1 MAWRW
6 AAISSAL
13 AMAMA
18 AGPAFTSTLVQLN
31 RCTPSST
38 TAACLAYER
47 CKATHRCGRAVEEY
61 TIATATLQSFGQQFP
76 QGNRTAIPLMND
88 FEDWKTGMLGWRITP
103 HFAPPTPFGL
113 STYAWPVLGSLEL
126 AQGNILIDTTT
137 ARIYGDVTLQ
147 GVVTRTAANTTV
159 AVFNFL
165 TLYLGDQV
173 RVQLKGVNA
182 LVLLSRSSA
191 VIDTPLVAPP
201 GLLGGFPGGE
211 YSAAYNVNGPGSS
224 NVRVYVHTISTTA
237 TVSPTIQQVSTRAAP
252 GQTIRGTFVLQLRQV
267 NSSEIPY
274 DASAQAVKRIIE
286 DSFASVH
293 VGIVDVQKVGQ
304 DIASV
309 GRAWRITFM
318 TAVGQVPLLTSFSRL
333 TGLDSSVQTS
343 LLAPGNQL
351 DGYFRLR
358 FLGQLSPPIA
368 YNIKPREFETLLLQA
383 FNLTSAYVQRSDPL
397 DQCAQGGYAGQ
408 PSSSEPAWLL
418 PDSANPQPPL
428 CGSAPTSVR
437 GYVWNVQVT
446 TTRGNVS
453 PTSPTSFVTPA
464 PLDAFVAVT
473 ANSEGPTLLGAGASI
488 IISSALGFSMA
499 YGGAGGAYGG
509 VGGPGYSSPLPLSTY
524 GDVAISD
531 LLGGSGGAGGG
542 QVAVDILPHPRPILG
557 GAGGGAMYIGA
568 INDVTIGPSGLLSV
582 NGAPGE
588 AGFFPGGG
596 GSGGSLVLTSGTN
609 VHVLGVLQAVG
620 GAGGSSSQ
628 YPLGGGAGGGGRISV
643 QAHAYAVA
651 PTGAM
656 LSQGTLHLDLQT
668 QLQLSHDP
676 FRGAAQTTKS
686 LYLAKYTLDPNP
698 RMEGPAYSFPP
709 SQPARI
715 SYFTMVGATQEGTLA
730 TNRGAV
736 FNCAVFGVVGVADAT
751 TFVWAIG
758 LVNGRFTFGAGL
770 PTHAQ
775 PLRELYA
782 EPVVPF
788 RWYQV
793 DVFMDWTRS
802 TLSIR
807 LDGVTVAADV
817 AFATDKLSSVGIYLA
832 DAMQTW
838 WDEIYVGTD
847 ETLQFACPRMNPVTG
862 QLSVAPRPRPLW
874 NTAVLG
880 PATTF
885 SGKVRHASH
894 VSARP
899 IYAYNDGGLVPNDGP
914 AHRSYL
920 NDIRDARTYDGSDD
934 ALISLGELLN
944 VPLPLDPSIVLPL
957 TPSPDASPQAS
968 LRTPNETDYW
978 YSEVYGSSG
987 GIGACSTNDG
997 GRTWRNEGVMLHF
1010 ANLTDPFGNTLQQS
1024 LRASR
1029 PKVVLNPNGQFVL
1042 WMHVD
1047 NAANQVFLAMGLSGV
1062 AVAAYPN
1069 GPFEFQ
1075 RSFYPMAATEAPGGQ
1090 PINETHDQTVF
1101 CASESEAFLVQS
1113 YYKTVEYWLPRP
1125 IMDPLWES
1133 VKHSD
1138 GSTYY
1143 ALTYHRAFFS
1153 DAYDNVDDI
1162 YLQRFR
1168 SEDIDWS
1175 ISCCNRTTNVCSPSV
1190 DPNDPENNA
1199 FRAHSVPSHT
1209 DWGFP
1214 VYNIK
1219 TWRGSYFDALAT
1231 NITRLLFETFA
1242 GMSSTY
1248 ATPPSLQVTY
1258 PLPGESAP
1266 FINVNDPP
1274 NVLELILDTM
1284 GVPLPRSFVAKF
1296 DEFDMTYIDG
1306 NGDNKITLDEL
1317 AALQTT
1323 GIKVLSTATYN
1334 QFQTEFA
1341 ALKRAQ
1347 LQALNPNGD
1356 DKVTYAE
1363 FTAWIGN
1370 DPGLMFDRFDLD
1382 KSGYLDENEL
1392 SRFFIDRQLPRLDL
1406 ISILLD
1412 PDFDGRVYYDMFES
1426 FVLNATTVLFVQYD
1440 FDRSNSLDSSE
1451 IALLEAD
1458 LGVTFLDTSV
1468 LAQLVDPTSHL
1479 LTFTAYQQWMSAS
1492 TSLVHDRVQQYKID
1506 NAIVSTQPDRMTGP
1520 LHVVEQRR
1528 AKYLSIARLSPD
1540 FLSTETLVVE
1550 LEGDF
1555 DGEGSLVDFARFN
1568 IAFADL
1574 SASSTPP
1581 RTVPFRQFLAP
1592 ADFGHVASYW
1602 NGFQWELRP
1611 SAPPRFTYGTECTT
1625 LTPTNNADCLPCASQ
1640 SPYMSPLVLQ
1650 YQSLVPTLDQCRNDK
1665 ALDAYIKQF
1674 DQQVSITLRFEQV
1687 AQLTSAGVQPHYT
1700 PCFNHSESVPC
1711 DVFQAYEGNVGDTA
1725 LATPWN
1731 VAWDRSLRNV
1741 GTSTKL
1747 RASPMQQ
1754 TSFGQTYAE
1763 RYPDRFRT
1771 PPSTLYINSTN
1782 VPDQYANVLG
1792 GG

>member
-6 AAISSAL
+6 AAISSAVG
-13 AMAMA
+13 MALA
-18 AGPAFTSTLVQLN
+18 AGPAFTSTLVQLD

-61 TIATATLQSFGQQFP
+61 TIATATLQSFGQQFSE
-76 QGNRTAIPLMND
+76 GNRTAIPLMND
-88 FEDWKTGMLGWRITP
+88 FEDWKTGMLGWRIAPSTSSGRDVG
-103 HFAPPTPFGL
+103 FAPPTPFGL
-113 STYAWPVLGSLEL
+113 SSFAWPVLGSLEL
-126 AQGNILIDTTT
+126 AHGTLLIDTTT
-137 ARIYGDVTLQ
+137 ARISGDVTLQ
-147 GVVTRTAANTTV
+147 GVVTQTAANTTV

-173 RVQLKGVNA
+173 RVQLKGANA
-182 LVLLSRSSA
+182 LALLSRSSA
-191 VIDTPLVAPP
+191 VIDTPLVAP
-201 GLLGGFPGGE
+201 
-211 YSAAYNVNGPGSS
+211 SS
-224 NVRVYVHTISTTA
+224 VRAYVHTISTTA
-237 TVSPTIQQVSTRAAP
+237 TVAPTIQQVTTRAAP
-252 GQTIRGTFVLQLRQV
+252 GQTIRGSFVLQLRHV
-267 NSSEIPY
+267 NSSEIPF
-274 DASAQAVKRIIE
+274 DASALDVKRIIE

-293 VGIVDVQKVGQ
+293 VGVVEVHKIGQ
-304 DIASV
+304 DVASV
-309 GRAWRITFM
+309 GRTWRITFL
-318 TAVGQVPLLTSFSRL
+318 TAAGQVPLLASFSRL
-333 TGLDSSVQTS
+333 TGLDSTVETS
-343 LLAPGNQL
+343 LLSPGNQL
-351 DGYFRLR
+351 DGFFRLG

-368 YNIKPREFETLLLQA
+368 YNIKPRAFESLLLQA
-383 FNLTSAYVQRSDPL
+383 FNLTTAYVQRSDPL
-397 DQCAQGGYAGQ
+397 DQCAQGGIVGQ
-408 PSSSEPAWLL
+408 PSPSEPAWLL
-418 PDSANPQPPL
+418 PDSASPSPPL
-428 CGSAPTSVR
+428 CGSAPSTVR
-437 GYVWNVQVT
+437 GYIWNVQVT

-453 PTSPTSFVTPA
+453 PTSPTTFLTPT

-473 ANSEGPTLLGAGASI
+473 ANSEGPTLLGAGASV

-509 VGGPGYSSPLPLSTY
+509 VGGAGYSSPRPPLTY
-524 GDVAISD
+524 GDAAISD
-531 LLGGSGGAGGG
+531 LIGGSGGAGGG
-542 QVAVDILPHPRPILG
+542 QVAIDILPHPRPILG

-568 INDVTIGPSGLLSV
+568 VNDVTIGPSGLLTV

-596 GSGGSLVLTSGTN
+596 GSG
-609 VHVLGVLQAVG
+609 G

-628 YPLGGGAGGGGRISV
+628 YPLGGGAGGGGRISI

-676 FRGAAQTTKS
+676 FRGAAQTAKS

-698 RMEGPAYSFPP
+698 RMEGPAYAFPP
-709 SQPARI
+709 SRPARI

-736 FNCAVFGVVGVADAT
+736 FGAIGDADAT

-758 LVNGRFTFGAGL
+758 LVNGRFTYGAGL
-770 PTHAQ
+770 SKHAQ
-775 PLRELYA
+775 PLRELYT

-793 DVFMDWTRS
+793 DVFMDWTRY

-807 LDGVTVAADV
+807 LNGVTVATNV
-817 AFATDKLSSVGIYLA
+817 AFATDTLATVGIYLV

-838 WDEIYVGTD
+838 WDEIYVGSD
-847 ETLQFACPRMNPVTG
+847 ETLQFACPRMHPVTG
-862 QLSVAPRPRPLW
+862 RLSVAPRPRPLW
-874 NTAVLG
+874 NPAVLG
-880 PATTF
+880 PTTAF
-885 SGKVRHASH
+885 SAKVRHASH
-894 VSARP
+894 VSARA
-899 IYAYNDGGLVPNDGP
+899 IYRYNDGGLVPNDGP

-934 ALISLGELLN
+934 TLIGLGELLH
-944 VPLPLDPSIVLPL
+944 VALPMDPSIVPPL
-957 TPSPDASPQAS
+957 TPSPDAPPQAT
-968 LRTPNETDYW
+968 LRTPDETAYW
-978 YSEVYGSSG
+978 YSEVYHGSSG
-987 GIGACSTNDG
+987 GIGACSTHDG

-1010 ANLTDPFGNTLQQS
+1010 ANLSDPFGNTLQRS
-1024 LRASR
+1024 LRGWFLTR
-1029 PKVVLNPNGQFVL
+1029 T
-1042 WMHVD
+1042 
-1047 NAANQVFLAMGLSGV
+1047 ANLSCGCTSTTLQISGV

-1069 GPFEFQ
+1069 GPFQFL

-1090 PINETHDQTVF
+1090 PINETHDHTVF
-1101 CASESEAFLVQS
+1101 CTSNTEAYLVQS
-1113 YYKTVEYWLPRP
+1113 YFKTVEYWLPRP

-1133 VKHSD
+1133 VKHAD
-1138 GSTYY
+1138 GSTYF
-1143 ALTYHRAFFS
+1143 ALNYHRAFFS

-1175 ISCCNRTTNVCSPSV
+1175 ISCCNRTTHVCSTSV
-1190 DPNDPENNA
+1190 VIANRYCPPQYRKQVNGQGQGGRSIQSRYKDPNDPENNA

-1209 DWGFP
+1209 DWGFS

-1219 TWRGSYFDALAT
+1219 TWRGTYFDALST

-1242 GMSSTY
+1242 GMSSAY

-1266 FINVNDPP
+1266 YINVTDPP
-1274 NVLELILDTM
+1274 NVLELILETM

-1296 DEFDMTYIDG
+1296 DDFDIKYIDG
-1306 NGDNKITLDEL
+1306 NGDGKITLDEL
-1317 AALQTT
+1317 ATLVPHANK

-1334 QFQTEFA
+1334 LFQTEFA

-1363 FTAWIGN
+1363 FAAWIGN

-1440 FDRSNSLDSSE
+1440 FDRSNSLDSGE

-1468 LAQLVDPTSHL
+1468 LARLVDPTSQL
-1479 LTFTAYQQWMSAS
+1479 LTFSAYQQWMSAS

-1506 NAIVSTQPDRMTGP
+1506 NAIVSTRPDRMTGP

-1528 AKYLSIARLSPD
+1528 AKYLSISRLAPD
-1540 FLSTETLVVE
+1540 FLSTEALVVE
-1550 LEGDF
+1550 MEGDF

-1568 IAFADL
+1568 IPFADL
-1574 SASSTPP
+1574 SALATPP

-1602 NGFQWELRP
+1602 NGYQWELRP
-1611 SAPPRFTYGTECTT
+1611 SAPARFTYGTECAT

-1674 DQQVSITLRFEQV
+1674 DQQVSITLRFQQV

-1700 PCFNHSESVPC
+1700 PCFNQSESVPC
-1711 DVFQAYEGNVGDTA
+1711 DVFQAYEGGVGDA
-1725 LATPWN
+1725 SQATPWN
-1731 VAWDRSLRNV
+1731 VAWDRSPRNV

-1747 RASPMQQ
+1747 RASPMQS
-1754 TSFGQTYAE
+1754 TSFGQTFAE
-1763 RYPDRFRT
+1763 RYPDRSRA
-1771 PPSTLYINSTN
+1771 PPSTLDINSTN
-1782 VPDQYANVLG
+1782 VPDQYGNVLG